1 MRFMMRKFLLI
12 LGIPSIL
19 LLFLPYTFDVSPW
32 ATISSK
38 AWGGLPLSLL
48 GGPFFLSIPILI
60 AQTRMLLKRPFSKGE
75 RATYRVLAY
84 AALAAGLPLLGGT
97 FSEQGFSREN
107 IQMSFVWGIPCA
119 AAIWMITLSAKR
131 LNPEEA
137 TTVMLQAAWLP
148 NAVLCAIAYWGN
160 EFFPNGWQIGA
171 YLAAFTIVLYAVE
184 ITLSMR
190 GKSAAGSS

>member
-1 MRFMMRKFLLI
+1 MRKYLLI
-12 LGIPSIL
+12 LGIPSIV
-19 LLFLPYTFDVSPW
+19 LLFLPYTEGVSPW
-32 ATISSK
+32 MTVSSK
-38 AWGGLPLSLL
+38 VWGGLPLSLQ

-60 AQTRMLLKRPFSKGE
+60 AQTRVLLKRPFSKGE

-84 AALAAGLPLLGGT
+84 AALAAGFACLGGT

-119 AAIWMITLSAKR
+119 AAIWMMILSARK

-137 TTVMLQAAWLP
+137 TTVALQAAWLP
-148 NAVLCAIAYWGN
+148 NAILCAIAYWGN
-160 EFFPNGWQIGA
+160 EFFTHGWQIGA

-190 GKSAAGSS
+190 GKSAAGSL